1 MSCLTYFVHYAK
13 KTILLFLT
21 DNRSTNQIQMKNTC
35 PFYTGHYSR
44 KKKQRGGWEH
54 TFLET
59 PPGISR
65 FFILPLESPDKT
77 KFLETA
83 QNCYNP
89 WKFQDLNQEPLEIPH
104 DFFLIIRENPNP
116 WKFHL
121 LFLQYIPL
129 EIPYPPTPFPPV
141 VFFLEQPTVLQ
152 VWRLYIQPPD
162 LLLLLVFI
170 SSFISIANF
179 KNFIQHDLKK
189 RFLPWIFLF

>member
-1 MSCLTYFVHYAK
+1 MQK

-21 DNRSTNQIQMKNTC
+21 DNRITNQIQMKNTC

-89 WKFQDLNQEPLEIPH
+89 WKFQDLKPRTPGNSTWFFLDHPWKSQPLEIPLTISSIYTPGNSISSNPLPPCCFFSGTAH
-104 DFFLIIRENPNP
+104 CTSSLKVIQHSRQIFYFFL
-116 WKFHL
+116 FL
-121 LFLQYIPL
+121 LA
-129 EIPYPPTPFPPV
+129 
-141 VFFLEQPTVLQ
+141 
-152 VWRLYIQPPD
+152 
-162 LLLLLVFI
+162 LLPASQILRT
-170 SSFISIANF
+170 SFNMI
-179 KNFIQHDLKK
+179 
-189 RFLPWIFLF
+189 